1 MQWFHSW
8 PWRNRPDAR
17 SMPRPWC
24 CSHCAT
30 PILGVAMG
38 VLPAMGSAIEF
49 SKVTVVEASNQFD
62 VPPSLITLIP

>member
-1 MQWFHSW
+1 
-8 PWRNRPDAR
+8 
-17 SMPRPWC
+17 
-24 CSHCAT
+24 
-30 PILGVAMG
+30 MG